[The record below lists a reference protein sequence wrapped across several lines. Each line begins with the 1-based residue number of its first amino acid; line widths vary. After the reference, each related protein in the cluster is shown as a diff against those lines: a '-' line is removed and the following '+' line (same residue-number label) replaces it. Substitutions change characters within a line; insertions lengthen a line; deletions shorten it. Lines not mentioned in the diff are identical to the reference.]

1 MLTIFQ
7 NLLNL
12 SGTLKTSAVVGL
24 VCFCLGVLCGVF
36 FNKPTVVVNKD
47 RPAVVRDSETPKAS
61 SPLPSGGG
69 SGPTH

>member
-1 MLTIFQ
+1 MLTFFQ

-47 RPAVVRDSETPKAS
+47 RQQVVRDSQDIGKS

-69 SGPTH
+69 SGPTQ